1 MLPQALHV
9 CIAQCTQCRS
19 HIMSI
24 SLRLKP
30 CVSMRAHVHQV
41 LDAHVL
47 TTMRLATSI
56 SDMNEHKPCPMPL
69 PLYAIYRALNKSL
82 VPRRMPLP
90 SPLNT
95 SPLNNRLKHYLRRV
109 PIYFQTIYTCA
120 VTTKLVPRHM
130 PLPSPFHF
138 TAIVKLSTHLNA
150 CPFPFHL
157 RTWVSLLIPPN
168 CGLYSAIP
176 SN

>member
-9 CIAQCTQCRS
+9 CTAQCTQCLL
-19 HIMSI
+19 HIMST
-24 SLRLKP
+24 SLRSKP
-30 CVSMRAHVHQV
+30 CVLMRARVHQV

-47 TTMRLATSI
+47 AITRLATSI
-56 SDMNEHKPCPMPL
+56 SDMNEHKPCPITFPL
-69 PLYAIYRALNKSL
+69 HAIYRALNKSL

-90 SPLNT
+90 SPLN
-95 SPLNNRLKHYLRRV
+95 NRLKYYLRRV

-120 VTTKLVPRHM
+120 VTTRLVPWRM

-138 TAIVKLSTHLNA
+138 TATVKLSTHLNA
-150 CPFPFHL
+150 CPFPFQLH
-157 RTWVSLLIPPN
+157 TWVSLLIPPN
-168 CGLYSAIP
+168 RGLYSAIP